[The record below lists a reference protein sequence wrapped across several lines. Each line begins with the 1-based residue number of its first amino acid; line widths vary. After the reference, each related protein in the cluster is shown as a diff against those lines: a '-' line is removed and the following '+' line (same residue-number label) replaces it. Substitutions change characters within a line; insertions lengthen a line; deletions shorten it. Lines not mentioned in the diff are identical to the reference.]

1 MKTFSPDKDDQQ
13 PSAPWATS
21 TKLARMMGVV
31 VIIEAIA
38 IVALVVVIAFMV
50 PLKEKI
56 PIFYEFKEPGQNFVR
71 IDKAG
76 KDLTTNG
83 QLIRMF
89 LRRYVMDRET
99 VDKQTET
106 SIRYPRVFAMSSN
119 AVATNFKKVYGNP
132 ETGLFF
138 KKGFKRSVH
147 IQRDSYLD
155 TGLHQIEFETVDTLE
170 GKPGQAHNQMVKKTE
185 WVSIITYDFLEQD
198 VNFEDSLLNPLG
210 LGIVEYTITKR
221 RK

>member
-1 MKTFSPDKDDQQ
+1 MKSFSPSAEDQQ
-13 PSAPWATS
+13 PSAPWS
-21 TKLARMMGVV
+21 TAVKLARMMGVV
-31 VIIEAIA
+31 VIIEAIT
-38 IVALVVVIAFMV
+38 IVALVVVIAYML

-56 PIFYEFKEPGQNFVR
+56 PIFYEFKEPGQNFVK
-71 IDKAG
+71 IVKAG
-76 KDLTTNG
+76 EDLTTNG

-106 SIRYPRVFAMSSN
+106 SIRYPRVFAMSSQ
-119 AVATNFKKVYGNP
+119 AVAANFKKVYGNP

-138 KKGFKRSVH
+138 KRGFKRSVH
-147 IQRDSYLD
+147 IKRDSYLD
-155 TGLHQIEFETVDTLE
+155 TGLHQIEFETVDTIE
-170 GKPGQAHNQMVKKTE
+170 GKPGQAQNQMVKKTE
-185 WVSIITYDFLEQD
+185 WVSIITYEFSEQA
-198 VNFEDSLLNPLG
+198 VTFEGSLLNPLG